1 MSHKKGFKLTY
12 GVFSYTCSDF
22 SSARSLY
29 KQQRLIVVYTF
40 NLKRI
45 PNQLDTV
52 FTNTIWTEWIPNE
65 QSQVLLIFYVHL
77 YYMS

>member
-12 GVFSYTCSDF
+12 GVFSYTCSNL

-40 NLKRI
+40 NQKRI

-52 FTNTIWTEWIPNE
+52 FTNHNTD
-65 QSQVLLIFYVHL
+65 
-77 YYMS
+77 

>member
-1 MSHKKGFKLTY
+1 MSHKKGFKLTC
-12 GVFSYTCSDF
+12 GVFSYTCSNL

-29 KQQRLIVVYTF
+29 KQQRLIVIYTF

-52 FTNTIWTEWIPNE
+52 FHQHN
-65 QSQVLLIFYVHL
+65 
-77 YYMS
+77 MD

>member
-12 GVFSYTCSDF
+12 GVFSYTCNNF

-52 FTNTIWTEWIPNE
+52 FTNHNMDWVNT
-65 QSQVLLIFYVHL
+65 
-77 YYMS
+77 

>member
-12 GVFSYTCSDF
+12 EVFSYTCNNF

-52 FTNTIWTEWIPNE
+52 FAQNN
-65 QSQVLLIFYVHL
+65 
-77 YYMS
+77 MD

>member
-12 GVFSYTCSDF
+12 GVISYTCNNF

-52 FTNTIWTEWIPNE
+52 FTNTIRTE
-65 QSQVLLIFYVHL
+65 
-77 YYMS
+77 

>member
-12 GVFSYTCSDF
+12 GVFSYTCSNL

-52 FTNTIWTEWIPNE
+52 FTNTIWTE
-65 QSQVLLIFYVHL
+65 
-77 YYMS
+77 

>member
-12 GVFSYTCSDF
+12 GVFSYTCSNF
-22 SSARSLY
+22 SFARSLY

-45 PNQLDTV
+45 RYSPK
-52 FTNTIWTEWIPNE
+52 TIWTERIPNE
-65 QSQVLLIFYVHL
+65 QS
-77 YYMS
+77 

>member
-1 MSHKKGFKLTY
+1 MKYRKGELFCAVLNSTSRDY
-12 GVFSYTCSDF
+12 

-52 FTNTIWTEWIPNE
+52 FQQHN
-65 QSQVLLIFYVHL
+65 
-77 YYMS
+77 MD

>member
-1 MSHKKGFKLTY
+1 MKYRKGELFCAVLNCTSRDY
-12 GVFSYTCSDF
+12 

-52 FTNTIWTEWIPNE
+52 FTNTIRTE
-65 QSQVLLIFYVHL
+65 
-77 YYMS
+77 

>member
-1 MSHKKGFKLTY
+1 MSHMKGIKLDY
-12 GVFSYTCSDF
+12 EVFSYTCSDL

-29 KQQRLIVVYTF
+29 KQQRLIVFFTF

-52 FTNTIWTEWIPNE
+52 FANHNTD
-65 QSQVLLIFYVHL
+65 
-77 YYMS
+77 

>member
-22 SSARSLY
+22 SCARSLY

-52 FTNTIWTEWIPNE
+52 FTNHNTDWVNT
-65 QSQVLLIFYVHL
+65 
-77 YYMS
+77 

>member
-12 GVFSYTCSDF
+12 EVFSYTCNNF

-52 FTNTIWTEWIPNE
+52 FAQNNTD
-65 QSQVLLIFYVHL
+65 
-77 YYMS
+77 

>member
-12 GVFSYTCSDF
+12 EVFSYTCNNF

-29 KQQRLIVVYTF
+29 KQKRLIVVYTF

-52 FTNTIWTEWIPNE
+52 FSNTIWTE
-65 QSQVLLIFYVHL
+65 
-77 YYMS
+77 